1 MLLLLQLKYI
11 LVYLFVV
18 VGHIYFSWNCT
29 NPIYLNPKLYNPNC
43 SYRCYSCSKVVQEE
57 QEAIHLTSWRLEVE
71 QL

>member
-29 NPIYLNPKLYNPNC
+29 NPIYLNPNLFVVGGWSGAAIDVTLAPTKIYFSLFIC
-43 SYRCYSCSKVVQEE
+43 SCRTH
-57 QEAIHLTSWRLEVE
+57 IF
-71 QL
+71 